1 MLVVSIK
8 WMSLALGI
16 ASSLIYPSLNNLRPA
31 IHPSLQGTVTL
42 ARVVG
47 DIGFITPREVIADRI
62 VWTKGGSRLFQER
75 SSLLLGQEFLM
86 RDVNSKLLLMVI
98 VATLFYL

>member
-1 MLVVSIK
+1 MLVMSIE
-8 WMSLALGI
+8 WMCLALGLGP
-16 ASSLIYPSLNNLRPA
+16 SLIYPSLDNLRPA
-31 IHPSLQGTVTL
+31 MHPSLQGTITL

-62 VWTKGGSRLFQER
+62 VGTTGGRRMLQER
-75 SSLLLGQEFLM
+75 SSLLLCQEFFM
-86 RDVNSKLLLMVI
+86 RGVHSKMVLLVI